1 LVLNASPIA
10 DIYNSPLTTL
20 IVLAAASLD
29 PLTTLRNRTP
39 AITSVFSAMYR
50 DAATVTAYS
59 VEPLYKAKKLSP
71 SVEAWNLNSVPVSVD
86 GVLSAS
92 TVLPPSMV
100 IAVDTVPLDAIVTV
114 PVNERFL
121 ANS

>member
-10 DIYNSPLTTL
+10 DIYSSPLITL

-39 AITSVFSAMYR
+39 AITSVLSETYL

-71 SVEAWNLNSVPVSVD
+71 SVEAWNLNSVPVSVA

>member
-1 LVLNASPIA
+1 M
-10 DIYNSPLTTL
+10 TL

-39 AITSVFSAMYR
+39 AITSVSRAMYR
-50 DAATVTAYS
+50 ESATVTEYS
-59 VEPLYKAKKLSP
+59 VAPLYNAKKLLP
-71 SVEAWNLNSVPVSVD
+71 SVDAWNFSEVPVKAV
-86 GVLSAS
+86 GVRTAS

-100 IAVDTVPLDAIVTV
+100 IDVDTVPLDAIVTV